1 MIPCPLSWCLLVRAN
16 VPHLRENQT
25 VLYSPRQA
33 PLFRLNRTHEPV
45 TKTLSQAELQRAE
58 QTIGIRFAA
67 GASGVP
73 IGLNLFPHS
82 ELVDSFAND
91 NYDSTVLPWLSVGL
105 PNSFDESTN
114 ELIWFPHGLP
124 SGFESKRT
132 IFIAS
137 SRLSQ
142 IATHDDWFDAL
153 RTLACRLDGERV
165 CLLTGK
171 KTTADRFVKRV
182 GTLFGIPVASLC
194 LGPKSVDKKWMLNS
208 LNSPESEPGCYSGFV
223 LQVGSDTTPKT
234 VDPVLVQVA
243 GEVRALNVRAKGN
256 VDKAISSRCNQLEN
270 PNVFLLDAK
279 SETKPEVLRRLLK
292 AGCHRWILYEHEDPE
307 LTQPPELEFR
317 IPRTH
322 ELPSGEFL
330 IHCTRASADA
340 WPGQQESEYLDEL
353 IFQHER
359 RDHSLDAALTRILAT
374 GRILANNRITRDK
387 RNVVCFTSATLEELK
402 KLTTFRSHLKRWDFQ
417 PVGIAIRKSA
427 LERRGARPVIY
438 GDEATWENLAPENRP
453 FFQIAQSTTRTGN
466 VLDWTREKEWRVLGD
481 VELNEFKVGEIF
493 AISTV

>member
-1 MIPCPLSWCLLVRAN
+1 M
-16 VPHLRENQT
+16 E
-25 VLYSPRQA
+25 
-33 PLFRLNRTHEPV
+33 
-45 TKTLSQAELQRAE
+45 
-58 QTIGIRFAA
+58 

-91 NYDSTVLPWLSVGL
+91 TCGSGVVPWLSVGL

-114 ELIWFPHGLP
+114 ELFWFPHGLP
-124 SGFESKRT
+124 TGFKSRRT

-142 IATHDDWFDAL
+142 LAKHDDWFDAL
-153 RTLACRLDGERV
+153 RTLTCRLDGERV

-171 KTTADRFVKRV
+171 KTTADRFVRRV
-182 GTLFGIPVASLC
+182 GTLFGIPVAGLS
-194 LGPKSVDKKWMLNS
+194 LGPKSVDKKWMLN
-208 LNSPESEPGCYSGFV
+208 LPEREPGCYNGFV
-223 LQVGSDTTPKT
+223 FQVGSDTTPIA
-234 VDPVLVQVA
+234 VDPILIQVA
-243 GEVRALNVRAKGN
+243 NEVRALNVRAKGN
-256 VDKAISSRCNQLEN
+256 VDKAISMRCDQLEN
-270 PNVFLLDAK
+270 PNVFLLDSK
-279 SETKPEVLRRLLK
+279 SETKPDVLRRLLN
-292 AGCHRWILYEHEDPE
+292 AGCHRWILYEHEEPE
-307 LTQPPELEFR
+307 RPQPPKPEFR
-317 IPRTH
+317 IPLIH
-322 ELPSGEFL
+322 ELPGGEFL
-330 IHCTRASADA
+330 IHCTRAIADA
-340 WPGQQESEYLDEL
+340 WPDQQEAEYLDEL

-374 GRILANNRITRDK
+374 GRILASNRITRDK

-438 GDEATWENLAPENRP
+438 GDESTWENLAPEDRP

-466 VLDWTREKEWRVLGD
+466 VLDWTREKEWRVLDD

-493 AISTV
+493 AISNV